1 MRQTNATVSFAG
13 GIVQQNF
20 VGRLCPDCGEFD
32 GSRTVKNELIAA
44 AATILL
50 QFEFAHRKVMFEQV
64 LFAAEHHMNE
74 VSQMVQRAN
83 FSGGFGKMWSSNRLT
98 HLETALTEK

>member
-20 VGRLCPDCGEFD
+20 VGRLCPDCGEFN
-32 GSRTVKNELIAA
+32 GSRTVKNELISA

-50 QFEFAHRKVMFEQV
+50 QFEFAHLKMIFQQV
-64 LFAAEHHMNE
+64 FFSTQHDVNE
-74 VSQMVQRAN
+74 VSQMVQ
-83 FSGGFGKMWSSNRLT
+83 
-98 HLETALTEK
+98 